1 MDTSSPN
8 AGAAPTPERRKLLI
22 ATGAAAGLA
31 TVATGVPFVSSLA
44 PSERAKAMGAPVQVG
59 IADIPPGGMKT
70 VEWRGKPAATK
81 LEVPPHRYLGDG
93 EILIG

>member
-31 TVATGVPFVSSLA
+31 TVATGVP
-44 PSERAKAMGAPVQVG
+44 
-59 IADIPPGGMKT
+59 
-70 VEWRGKPAATK
+70 
-81 LEVPPHRYLGDG
+81 
-93 EILIG
+93 